1 MSNPLAMEKDPVLVL
16 KPSTTLDVITR
27 HLEKRNP
34 CFKVQSSAKD
44 IMQIAIDL
52 NDDPS
57 TRCKL
62 ETFNTEELKQ
72 KTPIE
77 IARLLQSSTLVSVMP
92 NGTSQRIYGV
102 CKEFTVLSN
111 NIQIVVSLNYGN
123 RDEMVV
129 YFDDYRSVNC
139 YVPKTVKPTTAKP
152 ITTTSSMSYA
162 GATVPIP
169 RSTLNPGANT
179 FVPAS
184 RKNN

>member
-1 MSNPLAMEKDPVLVL
+1 MGKDPELVL
-16 KPSTTLDVITR
+16 NSSTTLDVITK

-44 IMQIAIDL
+44 ILQIAIDL

-57 TRCKL
+57 TTSKL
-62 ETFNTEELKQ
+62 ETFNTQELTK

-92 NGTSQRIYGV
+92 NGTTQRIYGV
-102 CKEFTVLSN
+102 CKELTVLSN
-111 NIQIVVSLNYGN
+111 DIQIVVSLNYGKW
-123 RDEMVV
+123 DEMVV

-139 YVPKTVKPTTAKP
+139 YVPQTVKPTTARS
-152 ITTTSSMSYA
+152 TATTSSISYA
-162 GATVPIP
+162 GATVPTP
-169 RSTLNPGANT
+169 RSTLNASAAS
-179 FVPAS
+179 FVPGP